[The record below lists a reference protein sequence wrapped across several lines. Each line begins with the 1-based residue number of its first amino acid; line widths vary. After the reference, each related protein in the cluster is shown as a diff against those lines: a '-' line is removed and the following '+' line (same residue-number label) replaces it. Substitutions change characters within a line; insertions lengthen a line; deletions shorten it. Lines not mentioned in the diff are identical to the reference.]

1 MEKGNL
7 VFGVDNLLTGQL
19 SNLDYAMKNP
29 NFHFVNVD
37 ILDYA
42 LSCGERFDEIYHL
55 ASPASPPKYMSLP
68 KETMKVNSIGTELL
82 AELSIATGARLLYAS
97 TSEVY
102 GDPLVHPQQE
112 SYFGNVN
119 TLGPRSVYDESKR
132 FGETILWY
140 MRERRGANVVIVR
153 IFNTYGPLMDPFDG
167 RVISN
172 FLRQAL
178 QNKPLTVYGKGEQ
191 TRSFCYVSDL
201 IHGLELA
208 MASKSQG
215 PLNLG
220 NPTEFSLIE
229 LIDYVQELTSSKL
242 ELVFNDLPVDDPK
255 VRCPDISR
263 AREELGWNPTIDLRE
278 GLSLTFDWI
287 RKRLDAM

>member
-1 MEKGNL
+1 M